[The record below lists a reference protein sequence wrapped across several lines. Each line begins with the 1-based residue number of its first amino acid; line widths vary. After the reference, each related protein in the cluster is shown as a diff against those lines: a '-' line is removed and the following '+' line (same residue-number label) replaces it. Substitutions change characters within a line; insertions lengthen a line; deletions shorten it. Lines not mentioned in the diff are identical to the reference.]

1 MPEMT
6 NTILI
11 ILIVAF
17 LLFAGFSIPFLL
29 QIWRT
34 ARGMAET
41 LELLN
46 RSLPAIMKNME
57 EITANINRATT
68 AVNREIETLS
78 LSVRKVQGMVNL
90 LAGIEEIVRKGVR
103 LPFAGSVRTALATA
117 RGVRVFLDC
126 FLRERPGGRG

>member
-1 MPEMT
+1 MGMT
-6 NTILI
+6 DTILI
-11 ILIVAF
+11 ILSVAF

-34 ARGMAET
+34 AKGMAET

-57 EITANINRATT
+57 EITTNINRATT

-78 LSVRKVQGMVNL
+78 VSVKKVQGTVNL
-90 LAGIEEIVRKGVR
+90 LVGLEEIVRKGVR
-103 LPFAGSVRTALATA
+103 LPFAGTIRTALAVT
-117 RGVRVFLDC
+117 RGVRTFLDC
-126 FLRERPGGRG
+126 LLRERPERRV

>member
-1 MPEMT
+1 MGMT
-6 NTILI
+6 DTILI
-11 ILIVAF
+11 ILSVAF

-34 ARGMAET
+34 AKGMAET

-57 EITANINRATT
+57 EITTNINRATT

-78 LSVRKVQGMVNL
+78 LSVKKVQGTVNL
-90 LAGIEEIVRKGVR
+90 LVGLEEIVRKGVR
-103 LPFAGSVRTALATA
+103 LPFAGTIRTALAVT
-117 RGVRVFLDC
+117 RGVRTFLDC
-126 FLRERPGGRG
+126 LLRERPERRA